1 MFVVSYATGE
11 IGPDLFWQTCP
22 MGLERLLSKH
32 RDRPYPGCKPG
43 EIRGGAA
50 ATFEEARAAFE
61 AAWRIFR
68 AGCTEADFQAWR
80 EDRDWHAR
88 KYAMWDRGKSCL
100 GSCRIR

>member
-43 EIRGGAA
+43 EIKGGDA
-50 ATFEEARAAFE
+50 ATFEEARG
-61 AAWRIFR
+61 I
-68 AGCTEADFQAWR
+68 
-80 EDRDWHAR
+80 
-88 KYAMWDRGKSCL
+88 
-100 GSCRIR
+100 